1 MSTDRAAVLTSRLA
15 DSRRAVTQSSVERR
29 AFSLERQAMRR
40 KGGRIGAPS
49 SGREEGVKKPHFDPI
64 FETAGM
70 NAAR

>member
-1 MSTDRAAVLTSRLA
+1 M
-15 DSRRAVTQSSVERR
+15 TQSSVERR
-29 AFSLERQAMRR
+29 AFSIERQAMRK
-40 KGGRIGAPS
+40 KGGRIGAPW